1 MRQAKHQVV
10 AYRRVADLPA
20 LVRHPLDV
28 FKRLNAVDGL
38 LHRRIVVL
46 NPEAVSPEAQT
57 VQHLQVRPGRVV
69 GVRLKAQ
76 QRSFAQLRVRE
87 DALEQIAQMVRR
99 EKRRG
104 AAPQVQFLDAR
115 RAVEQR
121 PVTGPFRQDRL
132 DVGRLHA
139 VALGDVLV
147 APTKRAQRLA
157 KRQVDVHAD
166 AFRGVG
172 RRERL
177 RHAGAPTGLRK
188 RVRLPIRHRRVARVA
203 RSRDVVFPDEVL
215 VEAHACPWCKRAKSS
230 PKYVATRSAP
240 ARLKLSKDSSIAASS
255 STQPWAAAA
264 LIMAYSPL
272 TW

>member
-10 AYRRVADLPA
+10 AHRRVPHLPA

-28 FKRLNAVDGL
+28 FERLNAVDGL
-38 LHRRIVVL
+38 LHHRIVVL
-46 NPEAVSPEAQT
+46 NPEAVAPETQT
-57 VQHLQVRPGRVV
+57 VEHLKVRPGRVV
-69 GVRLKAQ
+69 GVRFETQ
-76 QRSFAQLRVRE
+76 QRRVAQLRMRE
-87 DALEQIAQMVRR
+87 DALEQITQMVRR

-104 AAPQVQFLDAR
+104 AAPQVQLLDAR

-132 DVGRLHA
+132 DVRRLHA

-147 APTKRAQRLA
+147 ASTKRAQRLA

-166 AFRGVG
+166 AFLGVG

-177 RHAGAPTGLRK
+177 RHAGAPTVLGK
-188 RVRLPIRHRRVARVA
+188 RVRLPVRHRRVARVT
-203 RSRDVVFPDEVL
+203 RPWNVVLPDEVL
-215 VEAHACPWCKRAKSS
+215 VEAHACPCCKRANSS

-264 LIMAYSPL
+264 LIKAYSPL